1 MSIDFGTDIY
11 EEPLV
16 AKTLLPEDNAEV
28 SLRPHTLAEY
38 IGQTKAK
45 ENLSVFIE
53 AARRRTEPL
62 DHVLLHGPPGP
73 KKGASKMNN
82 PMTYIQN
89 GDYQI
94 PDLKLSQ
101 HCSETTS
108 IQPE

>member
-53 AARRRTEPL
+53 AARRRTRCR
-62 DHVLLHGPPGP
+62 GPGP
-73 KKGASKMNN
+73 RQASCGSRAGRRALCRPRGITRTRPSSSSAVSMRS
-82 PMTYIQN
+82 P
-89 GDYQI
+89 
-94 PDLKLSQ
+94 
-101 HCSETTS
+101 
-108 IQPE
+108 

>member
-62 DHVLLHGPPGP
+62 DHVLLHGPPGL
-73 KKGASKMNN
+73 G
-82 PMTYIQN
+82 
-89 GDYQI
+89 GHHRRRDGR
-94 PDLKLSQ
+94 Q
-101 HCSETTS
+101 H
-108 IQPE
+108 PHHLRPGH

>member
-45 ENLSVFIE
+45 ENLSVFI
-53 AARRRTEPL
+53 
-62 DHVLLHGPPGP
+62 
-73 KKGASKMNN
+73 
-82 PMTYIQN
+82 
-89 GDYQI
+89 
-94 PDLKLSQ
+94 
-101 HCSETTS
+101 
-108 IQPE
+108 

>member
-45 ENLSVFIE
+45 ENLVDTATVGAFGRTASVRCDLLVGNIE
-53 AARRRTEPL
+53 QLFVEQNPVKAFELVARILT
-62 DHVLLHGPPGP
+62 VFVQ
-73 KKGASKMNN
+73 
-82 PMTYIQN
+82 TV
-89 GDYQI
+89 
-94 PDLKLSQ
+94 
-101 HCSETTS
+101 
-108 IQPE
+108 

>member
-53 AARRRTEPL
+53 
-62 DHVLLHGPPGP
+62 PPGGGRSRWIMCCSTALRVWARP
-73 KKGASKMNN
+73 RWRASS
-82 PMTYIQN
+82 PPRWGSTSAS
-89 GDYQI
+89 
-94 PDLKLSQ
+94 PPARPLKSPVIWRP
-101 HCSETTS
+101 C
-108 IQPE
+108 